1 MDNWLFITLVIV
13 ALLLAGFFA
22 VRYIKSLE
30 RRDNIRSLMGQRYS
44 EEEGLQ
50 VSDGDEFDDSPRSAE
65 DEIMSRLARKK
76 GAGKKKALTLEE
88 RMFQAGLFSEEQR
101 KDFRRLQV
109 VMPTAFG
116 LLGVGYGSMSNDPLN
131 IIIYGVIGGM
141 LGTYIPLKRLDG
153 WIKKRQEEILFYL
166 PLVIEQISIGVSSS
180 LDIGP
185 CLARVVQMADERDS
199 HNPVTELLRFAQAYI
214 KSGVNLQDALNE
226 VGRQSGSNEV
236 KHAFKALAQVAR
248 YGGEISKQLQDLSE
262 SVSSERETKVDEKIK
277 KLELAATGPVALVFA
292 GFLFILLVGFGMTLL
307 NAMGG
312 RS

>member
-1 MDNWLFITLVIV
+1 MEIWMTLTLGIAALAVIG
-13 ALLLAGFFA
+13 LFA
-22 VRYIKSLE
+22 VRYIRTLE
-30 RRDNIRSLMGQRYS
+30 QRDTMRSLMGQRYTDDVPP
-44 EEEGLQ
+44 Q
-50 VSDGDEFDDSPRSAE
+50 FRDGEEFDESSQNAE
-65 DEIMSRLARKK
+65 DEVLSRVAQRKQK
-76 GAGKKKALTLEE
+76 SQKAGTSLEE

-101 KDFRRLQV
+101 RDFKRLQV
-109 VMPTAFG
+109 VMPTALG
-116 LLGVGYGSMSNDPLN
+116 LLGAGYGSTGGDPLN
-131 IIIYGVIGGM
+131 IILYGVVGGM
-141 LGTYIPLKRLDG
+141 AGMWFPLNRLDS
-153 WIKKRQEEILFYL
+153 WIKHRQEEILFFL

-214 KSGVNLQDALNE
+214 KSGVSLQDALIE

-262 SVSSERETKVDEKIK
+262 SVSSERETKVEEKIK

-292 GFLFILLVGFGMTLL
+292 GFLFILLIGFGMTLL
-307 NAMGG
+307 KAMG
-312 RS
+312 S

>member
-1 MDNWLFITLVIV
+1 MDNWFVIPLGV
-13 ALLLAGFFA
+13 IALCAVGFFA

-30 RRDNIRSLMGQRYS
+30 RRDNIRALMGQRYS
-44 EEEGLQ
+44 EEALVSKTEG
-50 VSDGDEFDDSPRSAE
+50 DDFDDSTQATE
-65 DEIMSRLARKK
+65 DELLSRLAAKK
-76 GAGKKKALTLEE
+76 GVGKKLAPTLEE

-101 KDFRRLQV
+101 QDFRRLQV

-116 LLGVGYGSMSNDPLN
+116 LLGAGYGTMSSDPLN
-131 IIIYGVIGGM
+131 IILYGVVGGM
-141 LGTYIPLKRLDG
+141 LGMYIPLKRLDG
-153 WIKKRQEEILFYL
+153 WIKNRQEEITFYL

-199 HNPVTELLRFAQAYI
+199 HNPVTELLRFAQSYI
-214 KSGVNLQDALNE
+214 KSGVSLQDALNE

-262 SVSSERETKVDEKIK
+262 SVSSERETKVEEKIK
-277 KLELAATGPVALVFA
+277 KLELAATGPVALVFG
-292 GFLFILLVGFGMTLL
+292 GFLFILLIGFGTTLL
-307 NAMGG
+307 KAI
-312 RS
+312 SS

>member
-1 MDNWLFITLVIV
+1 MQNWLIIPLGVV
-13 ALLLAGFFA
+13 ALCVVGFFA
-22 VRYIKSLE
+22 VRYIRSLE
-30 RRDNIRSLMGQRYS
+30 RRDNIRALMGQRYS
-44 EEEGLQ
+44 EEEE
-50 VSDGDEFDDSPRSAE
+50 VDSSERDEFDNSPRGAE
-65 DEIMSRLARKK
+65 DEIMSRLAQKK
-76 GAGKKKALTLEE
+76 GLSKKQAPTLEE

-101 KDFRRLQV
+101 KDFRRLQI
-109 VMPTAFG
+109 VMPTALG
-116 LLGVGYGSMSNDPLN
+116 LLGAGFGSTGNDPLN

-141 LGTYIPLKRLDG
+141 LGTYIPLRRLDG
-153 WIKKRQEEILFYL
+153 WIKTRHEDITFYL

-214 KSGVNLQDALNE
+214 KSGVSLQDALNE

-262 SVSSERETKVDEKIK
+262 SVSSERETRVDEKIK

-307 NAMGG
+307 TAMNG
-312 RS
+312 